1 VAALIAENQRRGVA
15 PDYYTAGARWQ
26 TEWDI
31 PNLVYFNALE
41 ALA

>member
-1 VAALIAENQRRGVA
+1 VAALIAENQRRGVE
-15 PDYYTAGARWQ
+15 PDYYTAGARWK

-31 PNLVYFNALE
+31 PNSVYLNALE